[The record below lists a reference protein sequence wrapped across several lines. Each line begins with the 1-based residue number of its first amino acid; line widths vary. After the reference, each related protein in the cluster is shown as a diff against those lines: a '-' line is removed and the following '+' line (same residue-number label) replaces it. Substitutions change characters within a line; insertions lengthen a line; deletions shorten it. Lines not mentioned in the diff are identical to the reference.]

1 MSFSFASNLV
11 HVFFIILI
19 ASLLF
24 FVIKK
29 SSGLALKERLIV
41 IISTFTLTS
50 FFGSF
55 LYYEVFYS
63 ENSGYDVRDL
73 AIISLDINTFK
84 EHENRLPNEKDFY
97 LSSFLNHS
105 KYFEVKDG
113 KKIFN
118 PIPKSDN
125 PVAASDLKINYNDD
139 SISITYTK
147 KHNKSF
153 IQTGQAYRTCLN
165 FPLRLNQKSDY
176 FKQSKISING
186 KDVDKKTTEESM
198 KNICYLGK
206 PNQYQITFF

>member
-24 FVIKK
+24 FFIKK

-41 IISTFTLTS
+41 IISTFTLTG

-105 KYFEVKDG
+105 
-113 KKIFN
+113 
-118 PIPKSDN
+118 
-125 PVAASDLKINYNDD
+125 
-139 SISITYTK
+139 
-147 KHNKSF
+147 
-153 IQTGQAYRTCLN
+153 RW
-165 FPLRLNQKSDY
+165 
-176 FKQSKISING
+176 
-186 KDVDKKTTEESM
+186 
-198 KNICYLGK
+198 
-206 PNQYQITFF
+206 